1 MYLFLLLFRIFQF
14 YQREMARYTKADY
27 YILDSTWSTVL
38 LLIDAQCRFVL
49 SGRIYKG
56 AKENWQRGMKT
67 AMTSIN
73 ERLF

>member
-1 MYLFLLLFRIFQF
+1 
-14 YQREMARYTKADY
+14 MARYTKADY
-27 YILDSTWSTVL
+27 YILDSTVL